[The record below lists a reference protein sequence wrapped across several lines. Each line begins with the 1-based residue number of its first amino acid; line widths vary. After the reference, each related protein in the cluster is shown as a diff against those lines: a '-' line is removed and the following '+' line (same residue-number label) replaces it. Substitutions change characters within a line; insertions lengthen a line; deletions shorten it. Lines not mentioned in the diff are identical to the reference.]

1 MTADASAVLAC
12 LKEDSTPKNMAE
24 ALETDDPCKALM
36 SLSMASSQRAEKLSQ
51 ELIVQLS
58 NFALEIPEIL
68 LNAAKTKD
76 GSIHNPVTDA
86 TASADS
92 ILNSLTKI
100 ASGGSQAS
108 LEIRKLEQEKADL
121 EMNSQDVETALFLRQ
136 NCDRATTAIPSKQYD
151 VAATAIH
158 QFIQIQE
165 NARINDRVKAYAG
178 EYTLQQLQ
186 SLHAS
191 LKKILLEQYEV
202 AVQQSDLA
210 RLSQMTP
217 LLPKVQLEQEA
228 VSLYLKFLQGIT
240 TQEFTKALQSAQP
253 PKGKQAA
260 PPYVLMARVYN
271 AAVTIVRHHLPM
283 VSHCLHKAKGDA
295 AVAQLVHVQVEQ
307 HVLPLF
313 QKYIQTRELPL
324 VSQSA
329 QRIYSLLE
337 ERYSGRGLAGD
348 EEDDDDDESGDCGF
362 SKEVGTLA
370 DVDAAM
376 EEAVLCLQHAE
387 SYTRFMAHSCQEIN
401 KARALRFHQ
410 EQKEKRMERE
420 RQEWATGMSSS
431 ARSEDSTEQ
440 AQYEPIEI
448 LPPITQLQ
456 ETVAEVGGY
465 YSGIERCLLLASMQ
479 RAFVFPETDPRYC
492 SPLGIKGHSSYV
504 ASRAL
509 QTSLVETCL
518 YAARRSTQR
527 AFATGHTGTASAMA
541 NFASD
546 SLGGVLMTVM
556 SQRVEEVGVHRL
568 KPGEGLLMG
577 SAGIFFQNIRNAG
590 AQATGAGQHHVT
602 PKQRFEEES
611 KRREVQMEI
620 AKACATFNDLEI
632 AMQHTRQ
639 LETLLLESVEK
650 GFPPNTHETE
660 QLKMC
665 VKSLSPVAEG
675 FQLAADTAVDSL
687 VTVLKQRIGNI
698 VREVV
703 GSEGGP
709 ASAAFMGT
717 MTGGK
722 AGEKAL
728 IKMNY
733 NLDDDSY
740 QLLQLSEGYI
750 SRLCSL
756 MDDLISDL
764 QTFLTPR
771 LWDALLLGVVG
782 ATCKRLETSLRK
794 VCCYSTSIL
803 GVFPLFSGHCFLL
816 TYSCVSLVF
825 IIVSIHGARCPQ
837 LGFRHARLAQLR
849 QRQIGFSGIEIKRVT
864 LPCLRSS
871 RETNADFS
879 VGQCR

>member
-1 MTADASAVLAC
+1 MTADASAVLAS

-24 ALETDDPCKALM
+24 ALESNDPCKALM
-36 SLSMASSQRAEKLSQ
+36 ALSSASAQRAETLSQ
-51 ELIVQLS
+51 ELTVQLS
-58 NFALEIPEIL
+58 NFTLEIPEIL
-68 LNAAKTKD
+68 LNAAKNKE
-76 GSIHNPVTDA
+76 SVHNPVTDA

-121 EMNSQDVETALFLRQ
+121 EQHSQDVETALWLRQ
-136 NCDRATTAIPSKQYD
+136 SCDKATTAIPSRNY
-151 VAATAIH
+151 VMAANAIH
-158 QFIQIQE
+158 QFIQLQA
-165 NARINDRVKAYAG
+165 NDRINDRARAYAG

-186 SLHAS
+186 QLQAS
-191 LKKILLEQYEV
+191 LKKVLLEQYEI

-217 LLPKVQLEQEA
+217 LLPKVELEQEA

-240 TQEFTKALQSAQP
+240 AQEFDKAIKSAQP
-253 PKGKQAA
+253 PKGKQVA
-260 PPYVLMARVYN
+260 PPYILMARVYN

-313 QKYIQTRELPL
+313 QKYVQTRELPL

-348 EEDDDDDESGDCGF
+348 EDEADDDLGDCGF
-362 SKEVGTLA
+362 ATEVGTLA

-376 EEAVLCLQHAE
+376 EEAALCLQHAE
-387 SYTRFMAHSCQEIN
+387 SYTRFMTHSCQEIN

-410 EQKEKRMERE
+410 EQEEKRMERE

-431 ARSEDSTEQ
+431 ARPSEDSTEQ

-448 LPPITQLQ
+448 LPSRTQLQ

-492 SPLGIKGHSSYV
+492 SPLSIKGHSPHV

-541 NFASD
+541 NFSSD
-546 SLGGVLMTVM
+546 ALGGVLMTVM

-577 SAGIFFQNIRNAG
+577 SAGRFFQNIRHAST
-590 AQATGAGQHHVT
+590 QATGVGQHHPN
-602 PKQRFEEES
+602 PKQRMEEEA

-639 LETLLLESVEK
+639 LETLLLDSVDK

-665 VKSLSPVAEG
+665 AKSLSPVAEG
-675 FQLAADTAVDSL
+675 FQLASDTAIDSL

-703 GSEGGP
+703 GSEGG
-709 ASAAFMGT
+709 ATSAAFMGS

-722 AGEKAL
+722 GGEKTL

-733 NLDDDSY
+733 DLDDDSY
-740 QLLQLSEGYI
+740 QMLQLSEGYVG
-750 SRLCSL
+750 RMCTLL
-756 MDDLISDL
+756 DDLILDL
-764 QTFLTPR
+764 QMYLTPR
-771 LWDALLLGVVG
+771 LWDALLLGVLG

-794 VCCYSTSIL
+794 VRDELCYVERTVL
-803 GVFPLFSGHCFLL
+803 
-816 TYSCVSLVF
+816 YRYRWALV
-825 IIVSIHGARCPQ
+825 
-837 LGFRHARLAQLR
+837 
-849 QRQIGFSGIEIKRVT
+849 
-864 LPCLRSS
+864 
-871 RETNADFS
+871 
-879 VGQCR
+879 